1 MDKIIYLDN
10 AATTRPDEEKLR
22 LAAKYA
28 EDFYYNPSSL
38 YSCGR
43 KVAKDLADLKNTLLG
58 KNRFYKV
65 VLTSCGSESNNT
77 AIFGFAKRGN
87 VVTTEGEHSAVYNP
101 FMKVKERGVEVRL
114 AKLNEVGGVDT
125 NDLLSKIDDK
135 TCFCSVVHVNNETGA
150 INPINLISDLVK
162 QKSPKCV
169 FHSDGVQAYG
179 KLDYLLGSNVDLYS
193 VSAHKI
199 GGLKGCGALFY
210 KNDLNVPPFILGG
223 GQESGI
229 RSGTENVMGLKLF
242 ADVYKDKI
250 ENVKS
255 NYEKM
260 RALKDYVIKNVDNT
274 LFKVLSP
281 DDGSPCIV
289 TLSAVGLRGAV
300 LQNMLDDEG
309 ILIGT
314 GSACSSKKPFSRILS
329 SFIKDHNILNGVIRL
344 SFEPKTS
351 LDDVKYAVERI
362 NFNALKLS
370 EKIRI

>member
-1 MDKIIYLDN
+1 MGKIIYLDN

-28 EDFYYNPSSL
+28 EDFYYNPSAL

-58 KNRFYKV
+58 KNRFHKV

-101 FMKVKERGVEVRL
+101 FMKVKEKGVEVRL

-281 DDGSPCIV
+281 DDGSPYIV

-329 SFIKDHNILNGVIRL
+329 SFIKDQNILNGVIRL
-344 SFEPKTS
+344 SFESKTS